1 MFASTGSR
9 LGGALAVSALAA
21 SSLLI
26 APQAQ
31 AATPDPVGD
40 GATWLV
46 GQLTDGIVQSGSFA
60 DYSTTV
66 DIALALRA
74 VGGRDADVD
83 TIAAAVGPKLKGT
96 SGYIEADEYDW
107 QEPYDFKQRGYYAGP
122 TAKALYFAQ
131 VTGQDLDTY
140 GGGSLVAALEAR
152 TNDDTGAIHDDSFYG
167 DYGNTIGQAFAAKA
181 LNTANSGEAAKAT
194 DWLLAHQ
201 CENGGFSLD
210 MAQQDASCTNNAD
223 ADPDVTSFFVIVFGA
238 DVLDAT
244 ATPRIARAVGKAEA
258 WLLSRQKA
266 DGSFNGGA
274 STATSNTNS
283 TGLAGWALGELGNED
298 AATNAA
304 IWLRRHQVQAV
315 TGCTDQLATQ
325 VGAIAYDDAALA
337 SGRTAGIP
345 ANKQYQWR
353 LGSAQA
359 LPALQWAPTTTS
371 TPVLTGPTTY
381 VQTGGRATVKATGL
395 TPGSWVCA
403 GSVPGSA
410 GLSGTASISAK
421 VPTGATGTKTITLT
435 VADGTSASTTV
446 KALAAK
452 SLSPTVT
459 RAVVPRG
466 GTQTVRV
473 TGLAAGEPLKVI
485 YGGKVIKTGK
495 ATSTGTYGYAFPV
508 GRATGLK
515 AVKVQG
521 AFTNRVG
528 SKTFRVS

>member
-46 GQLTDGIVQSGSFA
+46 SQLTDGIVHNDQFDSQ
-60 DYSTTV
+60 DYSTSV
-66 DIALALRA
+66 DIALAL
-74 VGGRDADVD
+74 
-83 TIAAAVGPKLKGT
+83 AAVGDHEPDVTSIREAVAAEINGYITGESFGDAGSTYAGPVAKTAYFAQETGADATSFGGINLITRLEAQVDDT
-96 SGYIEADEYDW
+96 SGAANDTSTFGNYANTISQTFAAKVLANAGSLEADE
-107 QEPYDFKQRGYYAGP
+107 
-122 TAKALYFAQ
+122 
-131 VTGQDLDTY
+131 
-140 GGGSLVAALEAR
+140 
-152 TNDDTGAIHDDSFYG
+152 
-167 DYGNTIGQAFAAKA
+167 
-181 LNTANSGEAAKAT
+181 AT

-201 CENGGFSLD
+201 CESGGFSLD
-210 MAQQDASCTNNAD
+210 IGQQDASCTNNAD

-371 TPVLTGPTTY
+371 TPALTGPTTY

-452 SLSPTVT
+452 TLSPTVT

-485 YGGKVIKTGK
+485 YGGKVIKTGR

>member
-1 MFASTGSR
+1 MLASTGGR
-9 LGGALAVSALAA
+9 VVGALTVSVLAA
-21 SSLLI
+21 SSFLI
-26 APQAQ
+26 APQAH

-40 GATWLV
+40 GAAWLIS
-46 GQLTDGIVQSGSFA
+46 QTTDGIVQSGPFP

-74 VGGRDADVD
+74 VGGHGADVD
-83 TIAAAVGPKLKGT
+83 TIAAALSPNLKGAT
-96 SGYIEADEYDW
+96 GYIEADEYDW
-107 QEPYDFKQRGYYAGP
+107 QEPYEFKQHGYYSGP

-131 VTGQDLDTY
+131 VTGQNLDTF
-140 GGGSLVAALEAR
+140 GGGGLVAALEAR
-152 TNDDTGAIHDDSFYG
+152 TSDDTGAIHDDSFFG
-167 DYGNTIGQAFAAKA
+167 DYGNTIGQTFAAKA
-181 LNTANSGEAAKAT
+181 LTTAGSGEAAKAT

-201 CENGGFSLD
+201 CEGGGFSLD
-210 MAQQDASCTNNAD
+210 IGQEEGSCPGNDD
-223 ADPDVTSFFVIVFGA
+223 ADPDVTSFFLIVFGE
-238 DVLDAT
+238 DVAN

-274 STATSNTNS
+274 STAYSNTNS
-283 TGLAGWALGELGNED
+283 TGLAGWALGELGDVD

-304 IWLRRHQVQAV
+304 IWLRRHQVQTV
-315 TGCTDQLATQ
+315 TGCTDQLATH
-325 VGAIAYDDAALA
+325 VGAIAYDDAALT

-359 LPALQWAPTTTS
+359 LPALQWAPTS
-371 TPVLTGPTTY
+371 ASNPALTGPTTY

-403 GSVPGSA
+403 GTVPGSA

-452 SLSPTVT
+452 TLSPTVT
-459 RAVVPRG
+459 RTVVPRG

-473 TGLAAGEPLKVI
+473 SGLAANEPLKII

-495 ATSTGTYGYAFPV
+495 ASSTGTYGYAFPV
-508 GRATGLK
+508 GRTTGSK
-515 AVKVQG
+515 SVKVQG